1 MFRLT
6 PDQDL
11 LSDAIELAS
20 GLKRALAFALVALVT
35 AGTTLPAAAQTDAT
49 SGDTLRDKL
58 QEQQELKAKQQR
70 QAAQLNVLEARE
82 DQVSGAI
89 DILQSGVQNQQSKLV
104 QAQLRAVEADTAL
117 AAARAEEAAQ
127 LQRLAAT
134 EAEAV
139 QFALQAYV
147 SPTNELA
154 AMFAPDSDSVGFRA
168 GLASLQAARFGDTLD
183 QLDAV
188 RADVQTARA
197 NAEQASVRA
206 DQRKADATLQLQQLE
221 QSLGQQQQLDAQIEA
236 RLDQELI
243 EAAVLDQL
251 DAKLAGEIRAEQEAI
266 AARLAAARQ
275 AAEAAAV
282 RNGLSLSA
290 VGGGGGG
297 GRSVGSPVGTI
308 SVTTVGGITVAS
320 HIAGQI
326 SALLQDA
333 AAAGIILGGGGYR
346 SSDAQIAVR
355 RSNCGSSQYDI
366 WQKPSSQ
373 CRPPAARPGQSMH
386 ERGEA
391 IDFTCNGVLITS
403 RSNACYRW
411 LAANAGRYG
420 LRGNSREA
428 WHWSTNGR

>member
-1 MFRLT
+1 
-6 PDQDL
+6 
-11 LSDAIELAS
+11 
-20 GLKRALAFALVALVT
+20 
-35 AGTTLPAAAQTDAT
+35 
-49 SGDTLRDKL
+49 
-58 QEQQELKAKQQR
+58 
-70 QAAQLNVLEARE
+70 
-82 DQVSGAI
+82 
-89 DILQSGVQNQQSKLV
+89 
-104 QAQLRAVEADTAL
+104 
-117 AAARAEEAAQ
+117 
-127 LQRLAAT
+127 
-134 EAEAV
+134 
-139 QFALQAYV
+139 
-147 SPTNELA
+147 
-154 AMFAPDSDSVGFRA
+154 MFAPDSDSVGFRA
-168 GLASLQAARFGDTLD
+168 GLASLQASRFGDTLD

-206 DQRKADATLQLQQLE
+206 DQRKADAAVQLQQLE
-221 QSLGQQQQLDAQIEA
+221 QSLGQQQQLDAQIED
-236 RLDQELI
+236 RLDSALI

-275 AAEAAAV
+275 AAEAAAA

-290 VGGGGGG
+290 LGGGGG

-326 SALLQDA
+326 SALLRDA

-391 IDFTCNGVLITS
+391 IDFTCNGALITS
-403 RSNACYRW
+403 RSNPCYRW

-420 LRGNSREA
+420 LQGNSREA

>member
-1 MFRLT
+1 M
-6 PDQDL
+6 
-11 LSDAIELAS
+11 
-20 GLKRALAFALVALVT
+20 T
-35 AGTTLPAAAQTDAT
+35 AGTALPAGAQTDAT

-58 QEQQELKAKQQR
+58 QEQQELKAKQQQ

-89 DILQSGVQNQQSKLV
+89 DVLQSGVQNQQSKLV
-104 QAQLRAVEADTAL
+104 QAQLRAVEADAAL
-117 AAARAEEAAQ
+117 TAARAEEAAQ

-154 AMFAPDSDSVGFRA
+154 AMFAPDADSVGFRA

-197 NAEQASVRA
+197 NAEQASARA
-206 DQRKADATLQLQQLE
+206 DQRKADADLQLHQLE
-221 QSLGQQQQLDAQIEA
+221 QSLGQQQQLEGQIET
-236 RLDQELI
+236 RLDEALI

-275 AAEAAAV
+275 AAEAAAA

-290 VGGGGGG
+290 
-297 GRSVGSPVGTI
+297 R
-308 SVTTVGGITVAS
+308 VAE
-320 HIAGQI
+320 AE
-326 SALLQDA
+326 A
-333 AAAGIILGGGGYR
+333 AAA
-346 SSDAQIAVR
+346 
-355 RSNCGSSQYDI
+355 
-366 WQKPSSQ
+366 
-373 CRPPAARPGQSMH
+373 AA
-386 ERGEA
+386 
-391 IDFTCNGVLITS
+391 
-403 RSNACYRW
+403 
-411 LAANAGRYG
+411 
-420 LRGNSREA
+420 
-428 WHWSTNGR
+428 

>member
-1 MFRLT
+1 LFTVSLRRRR
-6 PDQDL
+6 
-11 LSDAIELAS
+11 SR
-20 GLKRALAFALVALVT
+20 RALAFALVALVT
-35 AGTTLPAAAQTDAT
+35 AGTAFPAGAQTDAT

-89 DILQSGVQNQQSKLV
+89 DVLQSGVQNQQSKLV
-104 QAQLRAVEADTAL
+104 QAQLRAVEADAAL
-117 AAARAEEAAQ
+117 TAARAEEAAQ

-147 SPTNELA
+147 SPTNERA
-154 AMFAPDSDSVGFRA
+154 AMFAPDADSVGFRA
-168 GLASLQAARFGDTLD
+168 GLASLQASRFGDTLD

-206 DQRKADATLQLQQLE
+206 DQRKADASLQLQQLE
-221 QSLGQQQQLDAQIEA
+221 QSLGQQQQLDVQIEA
-236 RLDQELI
+236 RLDEELI

-251 DAKLAGEIRAEQEAI
+251 DSKLAGEIRAEQEAI

-275 AAEAAAV
+275 AAEAAAA

-290 VGGGGGG
+290 AGGGGGG
-297 GRSVGSPVGTI
+297 GGGAGRSVGSPVGTI

-333 AAAGIILGGGGYR
+333 AAAGIVLGGGGYR

-355 RSNCGSSQYDI
+355 RSNCGPSQYDI

-391 IDFTCNGVLITS
+391 IDFTCNGALISS

-420 LRGNSREA
+420 LQGNSREA